1 MKKKKIVFTG
11 GGTGGHVFPLVSVIR
26 NLKEKMPKDY
36 DLDMYYIAPKDNIP
50 DFNFTQEGLST
61 KYIMAGKLRRYV
73 DPKSVVLNLIDIV
86 KIPIGI
92 IQSLVH
98 LFVLSPD
105 LIFSKGGYGSVPVTI
120 AASLLRI
127 PVILHESD
135 AAPGL
140 ANKLVSK
147 FATEVFVAFNDTEG
161 INPGK
166 KFVVGNP
173 IRRSVLAGTK
183 EGAINRFDLNGEI
196 PVLLVMGGSQGS
208 ERINDTILAVLVQLL
223 EEFEVIHQC
232 GRSNIKKIKEE
243 ADAFIP
249 DHLKSR
255 YHPYAFFDE
264 NQLKDVYAVA
274 DLVVSRAGSGSIF
287 EILANHKPSIL
298 IPLPE
303 AAQDHQAE
311 NAYRVARVGATV
323 VMEEENLTPHFFLE
337 RVKSLFSPPNDL
349 EEMRENTEN
358 FSKPDAGR
366 VLAAYIKEFLIQS

>member
-26 NLKEKMPKDY
+26 SLKEEMPKDCS
-36 DLDMYYIAPKDNIP
+36 LDMYYIAPKDNIP

-73 DPKSVVLNLIDIV
+73 DPKSIVLNLIDIV

-98 LFVLSPD
+98 LFVLSPN

-166 KFVVGNP
+166 KFVIGNP
-173 IRRSVLAGTK
+173 IRRSLLTGTK
-183 EGAINRFDLNGEI
+183 ESAINRFDLSGEI

-223 EEFEVIHQC
+223 ENFEIIHQC
-232 GRSNIKKIKEE
+232 GRDNIKKIKEE
-243 ADAFIP
+243 VDAFIP
-249 DHLKSR
+249 DHLKNR
-255 YHPYAFFDE
+255 YHSYAFFDE
-264 NQLKDVYAVA
+264 NQLKDAYAVA

-323 VMEEENLTPHFFLE
+323 VMEEDNLTPHFFLE

-349 EEMRENTEN
+349 EEMKKNTEN